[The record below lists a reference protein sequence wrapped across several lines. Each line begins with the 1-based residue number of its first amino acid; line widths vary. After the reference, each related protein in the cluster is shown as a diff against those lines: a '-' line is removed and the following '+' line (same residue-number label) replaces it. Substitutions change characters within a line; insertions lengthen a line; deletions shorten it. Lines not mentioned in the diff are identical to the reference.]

1 MKQTS
6 NIDKVQDKPTKR
18 RWFVLFLVCI
28 ITFINY
34 LDRANISVAAP
45 FISSEF
51 GFDAAKMGL
60 IFSAMSWSYTC
71 VQIPCGWVLERLG
84 PRIVYGIALFGW
96 SAFTG
101 IMSLT
106 YNFASMIFCRLGL
119 GVFEAP
125 AFPANGRIV
134 TTWFPSKERG
144 LAIGAYTGAE
154 YVGLAL
160 CTPILTWLLVTFGW
174 KAIFIATG
182 VIGLAFTFFWI
193 THYNDP
199 SKSKRVNQAEID
211 LIKEGGGLSDTI
223 AEKNKVTWKQVKYLF
238 TNRQLWGMYIGGFS
252 ITAILFFFM
261 TWFPSYLVTEKH
273 MAILKVGIYG
283 ALPYLA
289 AIAGVLVS
297 GRWSDWMIS
306 KEYGM
311 GISRKLPVIVGLLL
325 SSVIICANYYNDIG
339 IIIIFMCIA
348 FFGQGMA
355 SAISWA
361 LLSEIM
367 PRQLVG
373 LCGSVYNFVA
383 NMGGAL
389 SPAIVGYL
397 IARTG
402 SYASALVFVSAMG
415 ILGAFSYIFII
426 GKPKRIEIAD

>member
-1 MKQTS
+1 M
-6 NIDKVQDKPTKR
+6 
-18 RWFVLFLVCI
+18 
-28 ITFINY
+28 
-34 LDRANISVAAP
+34 
-45 FISSEF
+45 
-51 GFDAAKMGL
+51 
-60 IFSAMSWSYTC
+60 
-71 VQIPCGWVLERLG
+71 QIPCGWVLERLG

-101 IMSLT
+101 AMSLT
-106 YNFASMIFCRLGL
+106 YNFTSMIFCRMGL
-119 GVFEAP
+119 GFFEAP

-182 VIGLAFTFFWI
+182 IIGIMFTFFWLVS
-193 THYNDP
+193 YNDP
-199 SKSKRVNQAEID
+199 AKSRGVNQAEID
-211 LIKEGGGLSDTI
+211 LIKEGGGLSDTV
-223 AEKNKVTWKQVKYLF
+223 AEKNKVTWKQMKYLF
-238 TNRQLWGMYIGGFS
+238 TSRQLWGMYIGGFS

-289 AIAGVLVS
+289 AIAGVLVA

-306 KEYGM
+306 KEYGI
-311 GISRKLPVIVGLLL
+311 GISRKLPVIIGLLL
-325 SSVIICANYYNDIG
+325 SSVIMCANYYNEIG
-339 IIIIFMCIA
+339 IIITFMCIA

-367 PRQLVG
+367 PKQLVG

-397 IARTG
+397 IATTG

-426 GKPKRIEIAD
+426 GKPKRIEIPDKV